1 MINSRMPVATLSGLG
16 GKEEG
21 KEGGRESK
29 GGRGREREGSSV
41 RRLGEHRDLHGQMTL
56 CELSL

>member
-21 KEGGRESK
+21 KEGERVSK
-29 GGRGREREGSSV
+29 GGRGREREG
-41 RRLGEHRDLHGQMTL
+41 
-56 CELSL
+56 LSGCYSER